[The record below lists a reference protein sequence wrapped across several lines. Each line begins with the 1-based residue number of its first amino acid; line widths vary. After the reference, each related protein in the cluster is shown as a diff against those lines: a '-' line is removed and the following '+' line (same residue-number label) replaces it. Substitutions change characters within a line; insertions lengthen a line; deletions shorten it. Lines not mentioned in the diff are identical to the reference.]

1 MWRSSSAARGGDLR
15 AMMAARIGPSVEEE
29 LDGMDSMKL
38 LETAMETAAQLPA
51 VTHEHPFGPE
61 WEVFKVVGKVF
72 LLATEMPGEPVV
84 TLKCEPEH
92 SKALQQQYEELVP
105 GYHMNKRH
113 WLTIRVGDAVT
124 RELVDELVRNSY
136 ELVVEGLPRTKRP
149 TDARQ
154 SHGEPSGD

>member
-1 MWRSSSAARGGDLR
+1 M
-15 AMMAARIGPSVEEE
+15 
-29 LDGMDSMKL
+29 DGVRL

-61 WEVFKVVGKVF
+61 WEVFNAVGKVF

-84 TLKCEPEH
+84 TLKCEPEAIT
-92 SKALQQQYEELVP
+92 ALQPNYEELVP

-113 WLTIRVGDAVT
+113 WLTISVGDAVT

-136 ELVVEGLPRTKRP
+136 ELVVKGLPRTQRP

-154 SHGEPSGD
+154 SHVEPGRR

>member
-1 MWRSSSAARGGDLR
+1 M
-15 AMMAARIGPSVEEE
+15 
-29 LDGMDSMKL
+29 DGVKL
-38 LETAMETAAQLPA
+38 LELAMEIAAELPA
-51 VTHEHPFGPE
+51 ATHEHPFGPE

-92 SKALQQQYEELVP
+92 SQTLQQRYEEVVP

-113 WLTIRVGDAVT
+113 WLTIRAGATVT

-136 ELVVEGLPRTKRP
+136 ELVVDGLPKTKRP
-149 TDARQ
+149 TGARQ
-154 SHGEPSGD
+154 SHGELGRR

>member
-1 MWRSSSAARGGDLR
+1 M
-15 AMMAARIGPSVEEE
+15 
-29 LDGMDSMKL
+29 DGVKL
-38 LETAMETAAQLPA
+38 LEIAMETAAERPA

-72 LLATEMPGEPVV
+72 LLAPAVPGEPVV

-92 SKALQQQYEELVP
+92 SRALQQRYEEVVP

-113 WLTIRVGDAVT
+113 WLTIRAGDAVT

-136 ELVVEGLPRTKRP
+136 ELVVGGLPRSKRP
-149 TDARQ
+149 TDARS
-154 SHGEPSGD
+154 SHGELGRR

>member
-1 MWRSSSAARGGDLR
+1 M
-15 AMMAARIGPSVEEE
+15 
-29 LDGMDSMKL
+29 DGMKL
-38 LETAMETAAQLPA
+38 HEIAMETAAGLPA

-72 LLATEMPGEPVV
+72 LLATEVPGAPVV

-92 SKALQQQYEELVP
+92 SKALQQRYGEIVP

-113 WLTIRVGDAVT
+113 WLTIRAGEEVT
-124 RELVDELVRNSY
+124 QDLVEELVRNSY

-149 TDARQ
+149 TDAGQ
-154 SHGEPSGD
+154 SHGEPPGP

>member
-1 MWRSSSAARGGDLR
+1 M
-15 AMMAARIGPSVEEE
+15 
-29 LDGMDSMKL
+29 DGVRL

-72 LLATEMPGEPVV
+72 LLATQMPGEPVV

-92 SKALQQQYEELVP
+92 SLALQQQYEELVP

-113 WLTIRVGDAVT
+113 WLTIRAGDGVT
-124 RELVDELVRNSY
+124 LELVDELVRNSY
-136 ELVVEGLPRTKRP
+136 GLVVEGLPRRKRP
-149 TDARQ
+149 TAARQ
-154 SHGEPSGD
+154 SHG

>member
-1 MWRSSSAARGGDLR
+1 MGAHGARAWLPAR
-15 AMMAARIGPSVEEE
+15 AVEEE
-29 LDGMDSMKL
+29 KRDGMDGVRL

-61 WEVFKVVGKVF
+61 WDVFKVVGKVF

-113 WLTIRVGDAVT
+113 WLTIRAGDAAT
-124 RELVDELVRNSY
+124 RELVEELVCNSY
-136 ELVVEGLPRTKRP
+136 ELVVEGLPRMKRP
-149 TDARQ
+149 TDGRQ
-154 SHGEPSGD
+154 SHREPSGA

>member
-1 MWRSSSAARGGDLR
+1 M
-15 AMMAARIGPSVEEE
+15 
-29 LDGMDSMKL
+29 DGVKL
-38 LETAMETAAQLPA
+38 LEIAMGIAAELPA
-51 VTHEHPFGPE
+51 VTHEQPFGPE

-84 TLKCEPEH
+84 TVKCEPEH
-92 SKALQQQYEELVP
+92 SLALQQRYEQVVP

-113 WLTIRVGDAVT
+113 WLTIRAGGAVT

-136 ELVVEGLPRTKRP
+136 ELVVDGLPKTKRP

-154 SHGEPSGD
+154 SHGELGRR

>member
-1 MWRSSSAARGGDLR
+1 M
-15 AMMAARIGPSVEEE
+15 
-29 LDGMDSMKL
+29 DGMKL
-38 LETAMETAAQLPA
+38 HEIAMETAAGLPA

-72 LLATEMPGEPVV
+72 LLATEVPGEPVV

-92 SKALQQQYEELVP
+92 SKALQQRYGEIVP

-113 WLTIRVGDAVT
+113 WLTIRAGEEVT
-124 RELVDELVRNSY
+124 QDLVEELVRNSY

-149 TDARQ
+149 TGATPRRN
-154 SHGEPSGD
+154 GPAGD

>member
-1 MWRSSSAARGGDLR
+1 M
-15 AMMAARIGPSVEEE
+15 
-29 LDGMDSMKL
+29 DGVRL

-149 TDARQ
+149 TGARQ
-154 SHGEPSGD
+154 SRGEPSGA

>member
-1 MWRSSSAARGGDLR
+1 MDGGT
-15 AMMAARIGPSVEEE
+15 
-29 LDGMDSMKL
+29 L
-38 LETAMETAAQLPA
+38 LESAMGIAAELPA

-92 SKALQQQYEELVP
+92 SRALQQRYDEVVP

-113 WLTIRVGDAVT
+113 WLTIRAGEAVT
-124 RELVDELVRNSY
+124 PELVDELVRNSY
-136 ELVVEGLPRTKRP
+136 DLVVDGLPRRKRP
-149 TDARQ
+149 TDAGQ
-154 SHGEPSGD
+154 SRGDPGRR